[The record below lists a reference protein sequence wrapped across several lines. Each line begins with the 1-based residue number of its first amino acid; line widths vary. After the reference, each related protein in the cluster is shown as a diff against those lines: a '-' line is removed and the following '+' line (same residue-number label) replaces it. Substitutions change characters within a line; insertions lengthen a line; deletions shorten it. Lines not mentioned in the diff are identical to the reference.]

1 MMTDIA
7 KVKRNIS
14 RMIEARAPES
24 DIDAYLASE
33 GINVAQLQS
42 ASLDQSTPQAPQHA
56 QQRSMAWSDVP
67 GQAAQNLV
75 PSAKRFVDNVTYPI
89 RHPVE
94 TATAIKDVGVGLGSK
109 ALETIGFEQ
118 DPRRQE
124 AVDAVGKFV
133 MDRYGS
139 LDAFKQTLATD
150 PVGALADI
158 SLVLTGGGAAVART
172 PGVVGTAA
180 QTVGKV
186 GRTIDPLMAAGKAAG
201 KVAQGA
207 GRFSAAALGL
217 TTGAGT
223 TPVQTAFRAGREG
236 NNAFRQHMRG
246 QRPLSDAVDMAESAV
261 GSLRAD
267 RSAAYN
273 AGMQSVRSSQSYI
286 NPSPILGVMN
296 RARHAI
302 ERNGFVKDPKAL
314 KVVQDARTLFD
325 ELVDL
330 RGGLM
335 TIEDLDD
342 FKQALYNGSSS
353 LEPGS
358 NAQRVARNMS
368 NAVKSTIIKTDPQY
382 AKTMADY
389 SRASDQL
396 NEMRRTLSINEKAT
410 TDTTL
415 RKLQSSQRD
424 NVNTNFGQRRALVDD
439 LAQYEPDLPYV
450 LAGQSMSGLEPR
462 GLARVGTG
470 LGAIYG
476 AVNLDPT
483 ALAVMP
489 LTSPRGVG
497 EAAHAAGRVAG
508 GVERSATAAARVS
521 GLDRLPPS
529 TVPVAARAARAVG
542 EGTQPLRGSMDT
554 TWTDALTQAEIN
566 RLLAEVGKA
575 RR

>member
-1 MMTDIA
+1 MSDKLSLLMEA
-7 KVKRNIS
+7 EKRGLLNQEQAALLQ
-14 RMIEARAPES
+14 EARRRG
-24 DIDAYLASE
+24 L
-33 GINVAQLQS
+33 VAN
-42 ASLDQSTPQAPQHA
+42 LDQSTPQVPQGQA
-56 QQRSMAWSDVP
+56 GLSWADVP
-67 GQAAQNLV
+67 GQAAQNLGA
-75 PSAKRFVDNVTYPI
+75 SAKRFADNVTYPI

-94 TATAIKDVGVGLGSK
+94 TATAIKDMGVGLGSK
-109 ALETIGFEQ
+109 ALEAIGFEQ
-118 DPRRQE
+118 DPKRQE
-124 AVDAVGKFV
+124 AVDAVGRFI

-158 SLVLTGGGAAVART
+158 SLVLTGGAAAAARLPGA
-172 PGVVGTAA
+172 VGTAA
-180 QTVGKV
+180 QTVGRV
-186 GRTIDPLMAAGKAAG
+186 GRTLDPLMAAGRAAG
-201 KVAQGA
+201 KAAQGA

-223 TPVQTAFRAGREG
+223 TPIQTAFRAGREG
-236 NNAFRQHMRG
+236 NAAFLPHMRG
-246 QRPLSDAVDMAESAV
+246 QRPLGEAVDMAESAV
-261 GSLRAD
+261 GGLRQD

-273 AGMQSVRSSQSYI
+273 AGMQGVRTSQAYI
-286 NPSPILGVMN
+286 NSSPIAGVMT
-296 RARHAI
+296 HAYHSVV
-302 ERNGFVKDPKAL
+302 RNGFVKDPKAL
-314 KVVQDARTLFD
+314 KVIEDARALFD
-325 ELVDL
+325 DL
-330 RGGLM
+330 MQQRGGLL

-368 NAVKSTIIKTDPQY
+368 NAVKAAIIKIDPEY
-382 AKTMADY
+382 ARTMADY
-389 SRASDQL
+389 GRASDQI

-450 LAGQSMSGLEPR
+450 LAGQSLSGLEPR

-476 AVNLDPT
+476 AVNLDPA
-483 ALAVMP
+483 ALAVLP

-497 EAAHAAGRVAG
+497 EAAHAAGRVTGAVGRG
-508 GVERSATAAARVS
+508 GAAAARAA
-521 GLDRLPPS
+521 GLDRLPPA
-529 TVPVAARAARAVG
+529 TLPVAARVARVAG
-542 EGTQPLRGSMDT
+542 EGAQAAEPLRGSMQQ
-554 TWTDALTQAEIN
+554 TWTDKYSQDEL
-566 RLLAEVGKA
+566 RRMLAEELS

>member
-1 MMTDIA
+1 MSDKLELLLEA
-7 KVKRNIS
+7 ERRGLLNSEKS
-14 RMIEARAPES
+14 ELLQEARKRG
-24 DIDAYLASE
+24 L
-33 GINVAQLQS
+33 VAN
-42 ASLDQSTPQAPQHA
+42 LDTSTPQAPQPKSA
-56 QQRSMAWSDVP
+56 LSWSDVP
-67 GQAAQNLV
+67 GKAAQNLGS
-75 PSAKRFVDNVTYPI
+75 SAKRFVDNVTYPI
-89 RHPVE
+89 RHPIE
-94 TATAIKDVGVGLGSK
+94 TATALKDVGVGLGSK
-109 ALETIGFEQ
+109 ALEAVGIEQ
-118 DPRRQE
+118 DPKRQE
-124 AVDAVGKFV
+124 AVDAIGKFI

-150 PVGALADI
+150 PVGAVADI
-158 SLVLTGGGAAVART
+158 SLVLTGGGAAAARL
-172 PGVVGTAA
+172 PGAVGKAA
-180 QTVGKV
+180 QTVGNV
-186 GRTIDPLMAAGKAAG
+186 GRTIDPIMAAGKAAG

-223 TPVQTAFRAGREG
+223 TPIQTAFRAGREG
-236 NNAFRQHMRG
+236 NTAFRQHMRG
-246 QRPLSDAVDMAESAV
+246 QSPLSDAVDMAESAV
-261 GSLRAD
+261 GGLRRD

-273 AGMQSVRSSQSYI
+273 AGMQGVRSSQSYV
-286 NPSPILGVMN
+286 PVLGIHNLIRQSYNSVQ
-296 RARHAI
+296 RG
-302 ERNGFVKDPKAL
+302 GFVKDPKAL
-314 KVVQDARTLFD
+314 KVVQDAEALFD
-325 ELVDL
+325 ELMQL
-330 RGGLM
+330 RGGLL

-368 NAVKSTIIKTDPQY
+368 NAVKSEIVKVDPQY

-389 SRASDQL
+389 SRASDQI

-439 LAQYEPDLPYV
+439 LAKYEPDLPYV
-450 LAGQSMSGLEPR
+450 LAGQSLSGLEPR

-476 AVNLDPT
+476 AVNLDPA
-483 ALAVMP
+483 ALAVLP

-497 EAAHAAGRVAG
+497 EAAHAAGRMTW
-508 GVERSATAAARVS
+508 ATGRGISAAAKAT

-529 TVPVAARAARAVG
+529 TAPVAARIARVAG
-542 EGTQPLRGSMDT
+542 EGAQAQPLRGSVGPGDRPLSEEEKRM
-554 TWTDALTQAEIN
+554 
-566 RLLAEVGKA
+566 LLQELS
-575 RR
+575 R